1 MGDFAERIG
10 AFDDDIGI
18 FTGGIGRFKVA
29 DCDSG
34 ADKMMECF
42 AHAGLTRATAEAI
55 WDFCE
60 KAGNLA
66 VRKDAN
72 ALSRDARTHSHPMF
86 PAMLAE
92 AVAAP
97 LPRMHLRIL
106 RVALGWADIEAESMR
121 AIARDYQ
128 YSPEQISNLVEAIQV
143 KYSLPPNQF
152 NKSAAAIKRYAGTNG
167 K

>member
-10 AFDDDIGI
+10 TFDDDIGI
-18 FTGGIGRFKVA
+18 FTGGIARFKVA
-29 DCDSG
+29 DCDNG
-34 ADKMMECF
+34 ADKMLEAF
-42 AHAGLTRATAEAI
+42 ASVGLSRKTAEAI
-55 WDFCE
+55 WEFCE
-60 KAGNLA
+60 RAKNLA
-66 VRKDAN
+66 TRKDAG
-72 ALSRDARTHSHPMF
+72 ALSRDTRATHPMF
-86 PAMLAE
+86 PAMLAD

-106 RVALGWADIEAESMR
+106 RVALGWADAQQESMR

-143 KYSLPPNQF
+143 KYHLPHNQF